1 MAGVISCFHKEVL
14 QTDKLANYEAVAR
27 MQSYIEAHIDEPIT
41 LQDLARTAGY
51 SPWHCARIFGEITGK
66 TPFAY
71 IRALRLSQAA
81 LLLRDGRKKVSDV
94 AFDFVFDSHEGFTR
108 AFTRAF
114 GVTPKTYS
122 ENAPPIALFMPYD
135 ARGTYQWKYGGE
147 REMEKMEKPD
157 TVFVQVVERPARRA
171 VVKRGTSAEDYFAY
185 CEEVGCDVWG
195 FLCSVKEALYE
206 PVGMWLPK
214 KLIRKGTSRYIQ
226 GVEVPLDYDKPLP
239 EGYEMMEL
247 EPCRLM
253 VFQGQPFRDED
264 FMDAIGIMWELMKS
278 YDPTLYGFE
287 WADEDSPRIQ
297 LAPQGYRGYIE
308 ARPVRSL
315 NRENNLV

>member
-1 MAGVISCFHKEVL
+1 
-14 QTDKLANYEAVAR
+14 
-27 MQSYIEAHIDEPIT
+27 MQSYIQGHLDVPIT
-41 LQDLARTAGY
+41 LRDLAKTAGY
-51 SPWHCARIFGEITGK
+51 SPWHSARIFSEITGK

-71 IRALRLSQAA
+71 IRALRLSRAA
-81 LLLRDGRKKVSDV
+81 ILLRDGREKVLDV

-108 AFTRAF
+108 AFTRTF
-114 GVTPKTYS
+114 GVTPKMYS
-122 ENAPPIALFMPYD
+122 EKAPPIALFMPSDVRSAYL
-135 ARGTYQWKYGGE
+135 WKYGGKN
-147 REMEKMEKPD
+147 EMEKKEKPD

-171 VVKRGTSAEDYFAY
+171 VVKRGINAEDYFEY

-195 FLCSVKEALYE
+195 VLCSVKEALYE
-206 PVGMWLPK
+206 PVGMWLPE
-214 KLIRKGTSRYIQ
+214 KLIQEGTSRYVQ

-239 EGYEMMEL
+239 EGYEIMEM

-253 VFQGQPFRDED
+253 VFQGPPYKDDD
-264 FMDAIGIMWELMKS
+264 FMNEIGSMWELMKT
-278 YDPTLYGFE
+278 YDPILYGFE

-315 NRENNLV
+315 NRENSTV